1 MHTLVEPVIEMK
13 DSTMNTISV
22 KKIIYIDGDTK
33 YRQRARSAFAGQTYR
48 CILAKDGLEGL
59 NKIQQEK
66 PDAVV
71 VDYFLPDIAG
81 EEVYTRYLMLRHSA
95 EMEDIPFILLTENGK
110 INRQQMYNLGFT
122 ACLGKPFNNSELYE
136 FVEDAIVSHEL
147 KLKEIHFWDT
157 IREAK
162 DFLEKVVESSVDAIV
177 TTDKKG
183 MITFCNRAGE
193 NIFGYPFEEIVNRR
207 ISDFLER
214 GATELLELNTLLNK
228 RRKIVNYKTKVI
240 NKKGDL
246 VPINVSISLMRSG
259 DGEVMGVLAIAKS
272 RTEGE
277 DNEFTA
283 NDSEKMTAVIE
294 TAVAVNHAINNPL
307 VPILGNAQFLLQDD
321 TLNDEVRSRLRV
333 IVKNALRIRDITQKL
348 ACIKNPVTKEY
359 LKGTRM
365 LDIDASAN

>member
-1 MHTLVEPVIEMK
+1 MQTLVEPVNEMK
-13 DSTMNTISV
+13 EKAMKSTSV
-22 KKIIYIDGDTK
+22 KKVIYIDGDAK
-33 YRQRARSAFAGQTYR
+33 FRQRARSAFAGQTYR

-81 EEVYTRYLMLRHSA
+81 EEVFTRFLIMRHA
-95 EMEDIPFILLTENGK
+95 DNLEDIPFILLTENGK

-122 ACLGKPFNNSELYE
+122 ACLAKPFENTELYE
-136 FVEDAIVSHEL
+136 FVEDAIVSHDL
-147 KLKEIHFWDT
+147 KQKEIHFWDT

-162 DFLEKVVESSVDAIV
+162 DFLEKVVESSVDAII

-183 MITFCNRAGE
+183 LITFCNRAGE
-193 NIFGYPFEEIVNRR
+193 HILGYPFEEIVNKR
-207 ISDFLER
+207 ISDFLKR

-228 RRKIVNYKTKVI
+228 RKKIVNYKTMIV
-240 NKKGDL
+240 NKKGEEI
-246 VPINVSISLMRSG
+246 PINVSISLMRSG
-259 DGEVMGVLAIAKS
+259 EGEVMGVLAMAKR
-272 RTEGE
+272 RTGTQDAEY
-277 DNEFTA
+277 NSS
-283 NDSEKMTAVIE
+283 DSDKMTAVIE

-321 TLNDEVRSRLRV
+321 TLDDTVRSRLRV